1 MAIKFY
7 LEISGKRYMLPVNPS
22 SINVEVPSRN
32 ESNGN

>member
-22 SINVEVPSRN
+22 SIKVDVML
-32 ESNGN
+32 G